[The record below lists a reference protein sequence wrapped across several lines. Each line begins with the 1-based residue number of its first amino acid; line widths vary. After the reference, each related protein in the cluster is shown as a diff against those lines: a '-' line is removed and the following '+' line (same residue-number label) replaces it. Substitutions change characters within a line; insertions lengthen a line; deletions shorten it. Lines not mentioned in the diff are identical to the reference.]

1 MTPQLIQFYTNWLEK
16 ADGYEGDSLA
26 NHFDRFTSL
35 YVVYNSLYMDV
46 MNELVISGANIP
58 LGFKDKKAASDYVI
72 QYLRG
77 KFFIDSLLNDQI
89 SIDNLSEICRILEEE
104 QFHIILHWGNQQRPL
119 DLQLLDKLRSNNKQN
134 KAVAILRLFY
144 HIRCN
149 LFHGHK
155 GFEERQ
161 RLLLIPVN
169 ALLRKT
175 VQLTFNKL
183 DT

>member
-1 MTPQLIQFYTNWLEK
+1 
-16 ADGYEGDSLA
+16 
-26 NHFDRFTSL
+26 
-35 YVVYNSLYMDV
+35 MDV
-46 MNELVISGANIP
+46 MNELVISGAHIP
-58 LGFKDKKAASDYVI
+58 QDFKEKKAASDYVV
-72 QYLRG
+72 QYLKG
-77 KFFIDSLLNDQI
+77 IFFIDSLLNDQI
-89 SIDNLSEICRILEEE
+89 SLDNLSEICRILDEE
-104 QFHIILHWGNQQRPL
+104 QFHIILHWGSQQRLL
-119 DLQLLDKLRSNNKQN
+119 DLQLLDNLRSNNKQN

-175 VQLTFNKL
+175 VLLTFNKL
-183 DT
+183 NT